1 MNRGIPLNH
10 GDDEYEEFKNKIGY
24 EIEDGRTLYRPINAE
39 DIKEITAEGKQV
51 VISAQNFTLYYPE
64 DVDGNG
70 KYDDVYDF
78 NIGGHAM
85 SAVGTTD
92 DGKIIVSSWGKE
104 FLLDPKKMELMI
116 LLFIIMAILIL

>member
-1 MNRGIPLNH
+1 
-10 GDDEYEEFKNKIGY
+10 
-24 EIEDGRTLYRPINAE
+24 
-39 DIKEITAEGKQV
+39 
-51 VISAQNFTLYYPE
+51 
-64 DVDGNG
+64 
-70 KYDDVYDF
+70 
-78 NIGGHAM
+78 M

>member
-78 NIGGHAM
+78 NIGGM
-85 SAVGTTD
+85 
-92 DGKIIVSSWGKE
+92 
-104 FLLDPKKMELMI
+104 L
-116 LLFIIMAILIL
+116 